1 MKNLGY
7 YNGEIGLI
15 EEMKVP
21 MTDRGLYFGDGIYDA
36 AYSRNHRI
44 YALDEHIARF
54 FGNLHRLQM
63 HLDMT
68 PDALAALLCE
78 LVRQVDDGEQFVYWQ
93 ATRGSALRE
102 HAFPENGAGK
112 ANLMIMLRPVR
123 IRDRSVPMKLVSAED
138 KRYLYCDIKTLSL
151 LPSVLTAQQAKA
163 AGADECVMH
172 RGGRVTE
179 CSHSNISMLKD
190 GVFVTPPADCYILP
204 GVGRAHLLAACRA
217 LGIPQEERP
226 FTMDELRAADELII
240 SSAGLLCCRAVELD
254 GVPVGQRDGHTL
266 GRLQDYLYGDWL
278 EKTTPRENQHI

>member
-36 AYSRNHRI
+36 SYSRNHII

-54 FGNLHRLQM
+54 YRNLARLEINF
-63 HLDMT
+63 DMT
-68 PDALAALLCE
+68 PDALRELLCE
-78 LVRQVDDGEQFVYWQ
+78 LVRRVDDGEQFVYWQ

-102 HAFPENGAGK
+102 HTYPEDGRGT

-123 IRDRSVPMKLVSAED
+123 IRDRENPLRLVSAED

-151 LPSVLTAQQAKA
+151 LPSVLTAQIAKA

-179 CSHSNISMLKD
+179 CSHSNISILKD
-190 GVFVTPPADCYILP
+190 GVFITPPTDCYILP
-204 GVGRAHLLAACRA
+204 GVGRAHLLSACRT
-217 LGIPQEERP
+217 LGIPSEERP
-226 FTMDELRAADELII
+226 FTMDELREADELIV
-240 SSAGLLCCRAVELD
+240 SSAGLLCCRAIELD
-254 GVPVGQRDGHTL
+254 GQPVGQKDEATL
-266 GRLQDYLYGDWL
+266 SRLQDYLFGDWF
-278 EKTTPRENQHI
+278 EKTNA